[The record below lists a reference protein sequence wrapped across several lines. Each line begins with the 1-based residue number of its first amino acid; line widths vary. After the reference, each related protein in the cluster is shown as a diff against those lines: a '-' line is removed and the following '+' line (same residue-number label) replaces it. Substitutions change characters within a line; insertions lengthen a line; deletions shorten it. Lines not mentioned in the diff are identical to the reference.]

1 MRRVLKK
8 EFMGKNN
15 CWNCKFQNLANDTFL
30 GLCTWFKIHKNQ
42 QPKEIL
48 PDRVDKGCKFFQ
60 SKSE

>member
-1 MRRVLKK
+1 M
-8 EFMGKNN
+8 ENNKNN
-15 CWNCKFQNLANDTFL
+15 CWNCKYHNLANDTFL
-30 GLCTWFKIHKNQ
+30 GLCMWFKIHKNQ